1 MKETRPTT
9 CMRCAVGCGYLQTE
23 ADADEHIVDVSG
35 DPDHPTNHGLKCQ
48 RGVNE
53 TVNPSADR
61 MTQPLIRR
69 GGSLQPTT
77 WDTVLGVT
85 ATRLIE
91 AVRQSPDNVAVLGS
105 GQQTNEAAY
114 ALGKVTRGA
123 IGTQYYDAN
132 TTLCMASAVTAYY
145 QAFGSDGPP
154 PTYDDIPKANTH
166 VVWGANPAVAHPVL
180 YSWIANSVTESD
192 GELIVVDPVT
202 TTTAADADIHAQPN
216 PGTDL
221 ALARAVLAAVIAS
234 GNVDE
239 RFVDRHTEGYAEMVE
254 SLPTVDAAAETA
266 GIAPERVR
274 DIAGALTANTLMYW
288 GMGVNQ
294 SIQGTGTARAL
305 IDLCLATGN
314 LGPGSGPFSLTG
326 QANSMGNRV
335 CASKGTWP
343 GHRTFNDSANRKI
356 IADTWDVP
364 FSRLPKSP
372 GPGFVR
378 IVDALARDNI
388 DICWTVATNPVAGVP
403 DSSHVETALED
414 TFLIVQDAFRSD
426 TIEYADVVLP
436 AATWGESVGTT
447 MNMERRVSRVTASA
461 DPPGKVRQDIDIIAA
476 IGNRIHSG
484 LFNSPPLDPETI
496 FDEIRELTAGTNADM
511 FGISYDRLEAE
522 RAVRWP
528 APSADTEGSYRYHTN
543 DDEWSF
549 QTASGRAQFS
559 TATHNQVPEPVDSE
573 YPLTLTTGRTDGVYN
588 TGVRTRDDA
597 DTERPTARIHP
608 ETVVQHLDAFERG
621 QTVITSRRSQVV
633 VDVSPND
640 DIPPGMVW
648 LPIHNAAIN
657 ELTLSAVDPD
667 SAEPNLKQCAVGLLA
682 PARRKMDAP
691 HRTTSK

>member
-1 MKETRPTT
+1 
-9 CMRCAVGCGYLQTE
+9 
-23 ADADEHIVDVSG
+23 
-35 DPDHPTNHGLKCQ
+35 
-48 RGVNE
+48 
-53 TVNPSADR
+53 
-61 MTQPLIRR
+61 
-69 GGSLQPTT
+69 
-77 WDTVLGVT
+77 
-85 ATRLIE
+85 
-91 AVRQSPDNVAVLGS
+91 
-105 GQQTNEAAY
+105 
-114 ALGKVTRGA
+114 
-123 IGTQYYDAN
+123 
-132 TTLCMASAVTAYY
+132 
-145 QAFGSDGPP
+145 
-154 PTYDDIPKANTH
+154 
-166 VVWGANPAVAHPVL
+166 
-180 YSWIANSVTESD
+180 
-192 GELIVVDPVT
+192 
-202 TTTAADADIHAQPN
+202 
-216 PGTDL
+216 
-221 ALARAVLAAVIAS
+221 
-234 GNVDE
+234 
-239 RFVDRHTEGYAEMVE
+239 
-254 SLPTVDAAAETA
+254 
-266 GIAPERVR
+266 
-274 DIAGALTANTLMYW
+274 
-288 GMGVNQ
+288 
-294 SIQGTGTARAL
+294 
-305 IDLCLATGN
+305 
-314 LGPGSGPFSLTG
+314 
-326 QANSMGNRV
+326 
-335 CASKGTWP
+335 
-343 GHRTFNDSANRKI
+343 
-356 IADTWDVP
+356 
-364 FSRLPKSP
+364 
-372 GPGFVR
+372 
-378 IVDALARDNI
+378 
-388 DICWTVATNPVAGVP
+388 
-403 DSSHVETALED
+403 
-414 TFLIVQDAFRSD
+414 
-426 TIEYADVVLP
+426 
-436 AATWGESVGTT
+436 
-447 MNMERRVSRVTASA
+447 MERRVSRVTASA